1 MKNKVLY
8 LNIYIIIYAIYKT
21 INIIKNKE
29 IKNIEYTFL
38 AFLIIFIYTY
48 FLSFLISSIKGNL
61 FLNLSTKL
69 FKFLSFL
76 IRLSIINTLKII
88 FF

>member
-1 MKNKVLY
+1 MMY
-8 LNIYIIIYAIYKT
+8 FTYINIYIIIYAIYKT

-29 IKNIEYTFL
+29 IKNLEYTFFT
-38 AFLIIFIYTY
+38 FLIIFMYTY

-61 FLNLSTKL
+61 FLNLSTKF

>member
-1 MKNKVLY
+1 MMY
-8 LNIYIIIYAIYKT
+8 FTYINIYIIIYIIYKT